1 MKSFSD
7 ILGIDGIQKQFTVLP
22 YDLTFCIVTE
32 KCLKIRRPFAKR
44 FQLISGF
51 YDSIFTGMEVTED
64 DPLKILIQFFQ
75 YGIILLLQ
83 LNRVGNILVVS
94 QQTGT
99 LIIVLISDPAAA
111 HINLPP

>member
-7 ILGIDGIQKQFTVLP
+7 ILGIDGVQKQFTVLP
-22 YDLTFCIVTE
+22 YDLTFRIVTE

-64 DPLKILIQFFQ
+64 DPLKILIQFLQ

-83 LNRVGNILVVS
+83 HNRVGDILVVS
-94 QQTGT
+94 QQTGAPF
-99 LIIVLISDPAAA
+99 IVLISDPAAA